1 MRTVKGGCENARYV
15 RKEILRRR
23 VVFLRLFNNLRTE
36 SKARD
41 RAARPEVSK
50 ILCTSLEDFHP
61 IVIRTWVLVDSIEVH
76 SDAIQSKCWLPEE
89 FCLILV
95 RESFHCVTSVNVPES
110 IRVNLPE
117 LSDDRK
123 LK

>member
-89 FCLILV
+89 FCLILSGERGETV
-95 RESFHCVTSVNVPES
+95 KFNPQPCR
-110 IRVNLPE
+110 
-117 LSDDRK
+117 D
-123 LK
+123 